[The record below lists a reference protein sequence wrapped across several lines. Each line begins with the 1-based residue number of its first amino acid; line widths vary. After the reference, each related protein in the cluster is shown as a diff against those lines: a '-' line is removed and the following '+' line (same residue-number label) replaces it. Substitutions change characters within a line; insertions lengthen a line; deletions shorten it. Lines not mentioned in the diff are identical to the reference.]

1 MNDCSRPSVVTRA
14 AFWGPTHY
22 KTGVLE
28 TCTESV
34 LFDVIVESKIIKHC
48 HIQIAMS
55 QFLFMM
61 WDIHP
66 PPPLFCLQRKPTQKL
81 SAITCQKIRSTC
93 QTNNIQQSFDDSRY
107 ELLHTQLDNY
117 WKFDNLFKSF
127 EFRKWWMA
135 NHMQSNKNFQ
145 NYVVLSDLYVDLSL
159 IHFFKMCS
167 CPVNA
172 IQIES
177 DNSTSLTDKSTSLS
191 ENTTF

>member
-14 AFWGPTHY
+14 AVWGPTHY
-22 KTGVLE
+22 KTWVLE

-61 WDIHP
+61 WDIQP

-81 SAITCQKIRSTC
+81 SATTCQKIRPTC

-107 ELLHTQLDNY
+107 ELLHTTG
-117 WKFDNLFKSF
+117 
-127 EFRKWWMA
+127 
-135 NHMQSNKNFQ
+135 
-145 NYVVLSDLYVDLSL
+145 
-159 IHFFKMCS
+159 
-167 CPVNA
+167 
-172 IQIES
+172 
-177 DNSTSLTDKSTSLS
+177 NSTIFLNHSNSVNNEWLITCNQTRTFKIMLSCRIYMLTCHLFISLKCALAQLMPYR
-191 ENTTF
+191 

>member
-1 MNDCSRPSVVTRA
+1 MIKLFKTRANNSKIGITLMNDCSRPSVVTRA

-22 KTGVLE
+22 KTWVLE

-55 QFLFMM
+55 QFLFMI

-81 SAITCQKIRSTC
+81 SATTCQKIRPTC
-93 QTNNIQQSFDDSRY
+93 QSNNIQQSFDESIY

-135 NHMQSNKNFQ
+135 KVFSRITCNQTRT
-145 NYVVLSDLYVDLSL
+145 
-159 IHFFKMCS
+159 FKIM
-167 CPVNA
+167 
-172 IQIES
+172 
-177 DNSTSLTDKSTSLS
+177 LTCHL
-191 ENTTF
+191 FIC